1 VKSTTTFPYYANAS
15 GLKQQAGMSL
25 LEVLIAFSLV
35 SLLFV
40 ALFSSFNT
48 VARSWESAEKRITKN
63 EDRQLISAWIRNQLQ
78 QMMVLRLKSD
88 EDEGEKKK
96 NYTFIGQEKS
106 IRFTAPLKALKEKGG
121 IYFIEFFIEKNDKHT
136 SLSMRYAPYRP
147 DVTWEAAFANAQTVP
162 IYQNF
167 HHLEF
172 SYLVTETSE
181 DKSRWLKSWSSIN
194 SYPLLLKIS
203 AEAPESEPWAD
214 IVVELPQVDE
224 YLSSQPK
231 PSKVR
236 SRSRRKRSE
245 SNES

>member
-1 VKSTTTFPYYANAS
+1 MKPTTTLPYYANAS

-63 EDRQLISAWIRNQLQ
+63 EDRQLISAWIRNQLE

-88 EDEGEKKK
+88 DEGEQKK
-96 NYTFIGQEKS
+96 NYTFIGREKS
-106 IRFTAPLKALKEKGG
+106 IRFTAPLKASKEKGG
-121 IYFIEFFIEKNDKHT
+121 IYFIEFFIEKNDQNT
-136 SLSMRYAPYRP
+136 SLSMRYSPYRP
-147 DVTWEAAFANAQTVP
+147 DVTWETAFANAQIVP

-167 HHLEF
+167 HNVEF
-172 SYLVTETSE
+172 SYLVAE

-214 IVVELPQVDE
+214 IMVELPHIVE
-224 YLSSQPK
+224 YSSTQHQ

-236 SRSRRKRSE
+236 NRSRRKRSE
-245 SNES
+245 SSESN

>member
-1 VKSTTTFPYYANAS
+1 VKSTTTLPYYANTL

-88 EDEGEKKK
+88 EGENKK

-106 IRFTAPLKALKEKGG
+106 IRFTAPLKALNEKGG
-121 IYFIEFFIEKNDKHT
+121 IYFIEFFIEKNDKNS
-136 SLSMRYAPYRP
+136 SLSMRYSPYRP
-147 DVTWEAAFANAQTVP
+147 DVTWETAFANSQTIP

-167 HHLEF
+167 HNLEF
-172 SYLVTETSE
+172 SYLVAETSE

-214 IVVELPQVDE
+214 IMVELPQVDE

-231 PSKVR
+231 ASKVR
-236 SRSRRKRSE
+236 NRSRRKRSE